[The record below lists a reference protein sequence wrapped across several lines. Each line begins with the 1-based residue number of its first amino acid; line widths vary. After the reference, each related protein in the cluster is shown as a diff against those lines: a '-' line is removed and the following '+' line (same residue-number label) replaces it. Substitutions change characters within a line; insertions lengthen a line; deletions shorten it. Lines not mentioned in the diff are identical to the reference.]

1 MTDILYPRPPYLK
14 HKMPNEKEKED
25 IIIKKGEMLYE
36 ELGELG
42 RRESSVREIPLE
54 SYVYAYMK
62 LIHSS
67 YKYVIDTHLHD
78 KKMGPRLDNL
88 QNNFN
93 LVMRDLWSY
102 YNDKE
107 K

>member
-42 RRESSVREIPLE
+42 RRESSVKGR
-54 SYVYAYMK
+54 Y
-62 LIHSS
+62 H
-67 YKYVIDTHLHD
+67 
-78 KKMGPRLDNL
+78 
-88 QNNFN
+88 
-93 LVMRDLWSY
+93 
-102 YNDKE
+102 
-107 K
+107 